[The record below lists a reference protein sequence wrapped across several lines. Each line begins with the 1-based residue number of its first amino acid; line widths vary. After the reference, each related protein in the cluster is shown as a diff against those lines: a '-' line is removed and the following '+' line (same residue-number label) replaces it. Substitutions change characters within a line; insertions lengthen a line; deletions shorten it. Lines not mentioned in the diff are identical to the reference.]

1 MTEKEI
7 QLIELL
13 LNDASPLSKNDILS
27 SVWNY
32 SAEADTHTVET
43 HIYRLRKKINDFFKD
58 NEFIKSSKKGYTI

>member
-13 LNDASPLSKNDILS
+13 LNDNSPLSKNDILS

-43 HIYRLRKKINDFFKD
+43 HIYRLRKKINDEFMDDEFVLNSKD
-58 NEFIKSSKKGYTI
+58 GYHL